1 MGPGRGHTLAAGSLT
16 GAPPPEP
23 GPSERKD
30 NRRVIAVGM
39 MSGTSGDGINLAAI
53 EIEPGARPSVRIVA
67 TAERAYAK
75 SLREAVLR
83 AGADVPFALSD
94 IARLHAELGDA
105 YAAAASEFVATLPRR
120 PDVIALHGQTVAHL
134 PAEHTTLQ
142 IGDASRVAR
151 ATGLPT
157 VSDFRSADMAAG
169 GEGAPLG
176 PFGDHVLSAS
186 RAPIAVL
193 NLGGIANLTLIP
205 TASADDVIAFDTGP
219 ANMTSDAIVAPSG
232 EAFDRDGR
240 RARAGRVN
248 ERALEEALRH
258 PYFARR
264 APKSTG
270 REEFG
275 KPFATRIQDRVTA
288 EGGSLDDALA
298 TALTLSIRSI
308 ADAPARETPRGTTW
322 TMLAVAGGGARNP
335 TLIESVARAVA
346 PLRVVKT
353 DELGVPSQAREAIA
367 FAIMGAYRMRELPN
381 VLPSA
386 TGARQAV
393 RGGVVHLP

>member
-1 MGPGRGHTLAAGSLT
+1 
-16 GAPPPEP
+16 
-23 GPSERKD
+23 
-30 NRRVIAVGM
+30 M

-53 EIEPGARPSVRIVA
+53 EIEPGATPSVRIVA

-75 SLREAVLR
+75 SLRESVLR

-105 YAAAASEFVATLPRR
+105 YATAASQFIATLPRR

-169 GEGAPLG
+169 GEGAPLV
-176 PFGDHVLSAS
+176 PFGDHVLFAS

-193 NLGGIANLTLIP
+193 NLGGIANLTLMP
-205 TASADDVIAFDTGP
+205 TSSADDVIAFDTGP

-248 ERALEEALRH
+248 EHALEEALRH

-298 TALTLSIRSI
+298 TALALSSRTI
-308 ADAPARETPRGTTW
+308 ADALARETPHGTAW

-335 TLIESVARAVA
+335 TLMESVVRAVA

>member
-1 MGPGRGHTLAAGSLT
+1 
-16 GAPPPEP
+16 
-23 GPSERKD
+23 
-30 NRRVIAVGM
+30 M

-53 EIEPGARPSVRIVA
+53 EIEPGARPDVRILA
-67 TAERAYAK
+67 TAERPYPPA
-75 SLREAVLR
+75 LREAVLR
-83 AGADVPFALSD
+83 AGSDVPFALSD
-94 IARLHAELGDA
+94 IARLHADLGDA
-105 YAAAASEFVATLPRR
+105 YAAAVTTFVSTLPRR
-120 PDVIALHGQTVAHL
+120 PDVVALHGQTVSHL
-134 PAEHTTLQ
+134 PAEHATLQ
-142 IGDASRVAR
+142 LGDAARVAR

-157 VSDFRSADMAAG
+157 VNDFRSADMAAG
-169 GEGAPLG
+169 GEGAPLV
-176 PFGDHVLSAS
+176 PFGDHVLFAS

-205 TASADDVIAFDTGP
+205 TSSADDVIAFDTGP
-219 ANMTSDAIVAPSG
+219 ANMTSDALMPLG
-232 EAFDRDGR
+232 ETFDRDGR

-248 ERALEEALRH
+248 QRALEEALRH
-258 PYFARR
+258 PFFARH

-275 KPFATRIQDRVTA
+275 RPFATHIADRVTA
-288 EGGSLDDALA
+288 DGGSLDDALA
-298 TALTLSIRSI
+298 TALAVSSRSI
-308 ADAPARETPRGTTW
+308 ADALARETPHGTAW

-335 TLIESVARAVA
+335 ALMESVARAVA
-346 PLRVVKT
+346 PLPVVKT

-393 RGGVVHLP
+393 RAGAVHLP

>member
-1 MGPGRGHTLAAGSLT
+1 
-16 GAPPPEP
+16 
-23 GPSERKD
+23 
-30 NRRVIAVGM
+30 VIAVGM

-53 EIEPGARPSVRIVA
+53 EIEPGPRPDVRLIG
-67 TAERAYAK
+67 TGERAYPP
-75 SLREAVLR
+75 SLRETVLR

-94 IARLHAELGDA
+94 IARLHGRLGDA
-105 YAAAASEFVATLPRR
+105 YAAAAAEFIATLPRR
-120 PDVIALHGQTVAHL
+120 PDVIGLHGQTVSHL

-151 ATGLPT
+151 ATGVTT
-157 VSDFRSADMAAG
+157 VNDFRSADMAAG
-169 GEGAPLG
+169 GEGAPLV
-176 PFGDHVLSAS
+176 PFGDHVLFGS

-205 TASADDVIAFDTGP
+205 TSSAEDVIAFDTGP
-219 ANMTSDAIVAPSG
+219 ANMTSDAIAARSG

-240 RARAGRVN
+240 RARAGRIDG
-248 ERALEEALRH
+248 RALDEAMKH

-275 KPFATRIQDRVTA
+275 KPFATALVDRITTS
-288 EGGSLDDALA
+288 GGSLDDALA
-298 TALTLSIRSI
+298 TALAVTTRSI
-308 ADAPARETPRGTTW
+308 GEALARETPRGVTW

-335 TLIESVARAVA
+335 TLVESLTRAVA

-353 DELGVPSQAREAIA
+353 DELGVPSHAREAIS
-367 FAIMGAYRMRELPN
+367 FAIMAAYRMRDLPN
-381 VLPSA
+381 ILPGA

-393 RGGVVHLP
+393 RGGAVHLP

>member
-1 MGPGRGHTLAAGSLT
+1 M
-16 GAPPPEP
+16 
-23 GPSERKD
+23 
-30 NRRVIAVGM
+30 IAVGM

-53 EIEPGARPSVRIVA
+53 ALEPGPRPDVRILA
-67 TAERAYAK
+67 TAERAYPPA
-75 SLREAVLR
+75 LREAVLR

-94 IARLHAELGDA
+94 IARMHGELGDA
-105 YAAAASEFVATLPRR
+105 YAGAAADFIGTLPKR
-120 PDVIALHGQTVAHL
+120 PDVIGLHGQTVSHL

-142 IGDASRVAR
+142 IGDATRVAR
-151 ATGLPT
+151 ATGVPT
-157 VSDFRSADMAAG
+157 VDDFRSADMAAG
-169 GEGAPLG
+169 GEGAPLV
-176 PFGDHVLSAS
+176 PFGDHVLFAS

-219 ANMTSDAIVAPSG
+219 ANMTSDAIAARSG

-240 RARAGRVN
+240 RARAGRAS
-248 ERALEEALRH
+248 ERALDEALRH

-275 KPFATRIQDRVTA
+275 KPFATALVDRVN
-288 EGGSLDDALA
+288 EDGGSLDDALA
-298 TALTLSIRSI
+298 TALAVSARSI
-308 ADAPARETPRGTTW
+308 ADALARETPRGVRW

-335 TLIESVARAVA
+335 TLMDSLARAVS

-353 DELGVPSQAREAIA
+353 DELGVPSHAREAIA
-367 FAIMGAYRMRELPN
+367 FAIMAAYRLRELPN
-381 VLPSA
+381 ILPSA

-393 RGGVVHLP
+393 RGGALHLP

>member
-1 MGPGRGHTLAAGSLT
+1 M
-16 GAPPPEP
+16 
-23 GPSERKD
+23 
-30 NRRVIAVGM
+30 IAVGM

-53 EIEPGARPSVRIVA
+53 EVEPGPRPNVRIVA
-67 TAERAYAK
+67 TGERSYPAR
-75 SLREAVLR
+75 LREAVLR
-83 AGADVPFALSD
+83 AGADVPFTLSD
-94 IARLHAELGDA
+94 IARLHGELGDE
-105 YAAAASEFVATLPRR
+105 YAAAAREFIAALPQR
-120 PDVIALHGQTVAHL
+120 PDLIALHGQTVAHL

-169 GEGAPLG
+169 GEGAPLV
-176 PFGDHVLSAS
+176 PFGDHVLFGS

-205 TASADDVIAFDTGP
+205 TASAHDVIAFDTGP
-219 ANMTSDAIVAPSG
+219 ANMPSDAIIAPSG
-232 EAFDRDGR
+232 ETFDRDGR
-240 RARAGRVN
+240 RARSGRVN
-248 ERALEEALRH
+248 ERALAQTLAH

-270 REEFG
+270 REDFG
-275 KPFATRIQDRVTA
+275 RPFAAQVLERVTSD
-288 EGGSLDDALA
+288 GGSIDDALA
-298 TALTLSIRSI
+298 TVLAVTTRTI
-308 ADAPARETPRGTTW
+308 ADALARETPGGVRW
-322 TMLAVAGGGARNP
+322 NMLAVAGGGARNA
-335 TLIESVARAVA
+335 TLMDSLARAVA

-353 DELGVPSQAREAIA
+353 DELGIPSHAREAIA
-367 FAIMGAYRMRELPN
+367 FAIMGAYRMRDLPN
-381 VLPSA
+381 VLTSA

>member
-1 MGPGRGHTLAAGSLT
+1 
-16 GAPPPEP
+16 
-23 GPSERKD
+23 
-30 NRRVIAVGM
+30 M

-53 EIEPGARPSVRIVA
+53 EIEPGARPSVRLVA
-67 TAERAYAK
+67 TAERSYAP

-94 IARLHAELGDA
+94 VARLHADLGDA
-105 YAAAASEFVATLPRR
+105 YAAAASEFIATLPRR
-120 PDVIALHGQTVAHL
+120 PGVIALHGQTVAHL

-169 GEGAPLG
+169 GEGAPLV
-176 PFGDHVLSAS
+176 PFGDHVLFAS

-275 KPFATRIQDRVTA
+275 KPFATRIQERVSA
-288 EGGSLDDALA
+288 DGGSLDDALA
-298 TALTLSIRSI
+298 TALALSSRSI
-308 ADAPARETPRGTTW
+308 ADALARETPRGTAW

-335 TLIESVARAVA
+335 ALFESVARAVA

>member
-1 MGPGRGHTLAAGSLT
+1 
-16 GAPPPEP
+16 
-23 GPSERKD
+23 
-30 NRRVIAVGM
+30 M

-53 EIEPGARPSVRIVA
+53 EIEPGARPNVRIVS
-67 TAERAYAK
+67 TAEHPYPAA
-75 SLREAVLR
+75 LRDAVLR
-83 AGADVPFALSD
+83 AGADAPFALSD
-94 IARLHAELGDA
+94 IARLHAALGDA
-105 YAAAASEFVATLPRR
+105 YAAAASDFITTLSGR

-142 IGDASRVAR
+142 LGDASRVAR
-151 ATGLPT
+151 ATGVVT
-157 VSDFRSADMAAG
+157 VDDFRSADMAAG
-169 GEGAPLG
+169 GEGAPLV
-176 PFGDHVLSAS
+176 PFGDHVLFAS

-193 NLGGIANLTLIP
+193 NLGGIANLTLMP

-219 ANMTSDAIVAPSG
+219 ANMTSDAIVAPLG
-232 EAFDRDGR
+232 ESFDRDGR

-248 ERALEEALRH
+248 ERALEEALKH

-264 APKSTG
+264 PPKSTG

-275 KPFATRIQDRVTA
+275 RPFASRITDRVTA
-288 EGGSLDDALA
+288 DGGSLDDALA
-298 TALTLSIRSI
+298 TALAVSTRSI
-308 ADAPARETPRGTTW
+308 ADALVRATPRGTTW

-335 TLIESVARAVA
+335 VLMESLARAVA

-367 FAIMGAYRMRELPN
+367 FAIMGAYRVRELPN
-381 VLPSA
+381 ILPSA

-393 RGGVVHLP
+393 RGGAVHLP

>member
-1 MGPGRGHTLAAGSLT
+1 MKPYRLLSR
-16 GAPPPEP
+16 E
-23 GPSERKD
+23 
-30 NRRVIAVGM
+30 NRPVIAVGM

-53 EIEPGARPSVRIVA
+53 EVEPGSRPSVRILA
-67 TAERAYAK
+67 TAEHPYPPA
-75 SLREAVLR
+75 LREAVLR
-83 AGADVPFALSD
+83 AGADAPFALSD
-94 IARLHAELGDA
+94 IARLHGELGDA
-105 YAAAASEFVATLPRR
+105 YAAAAAAFVATLPRR

-142 IGDASRVAR
+142 LGDASRVAR

-157 VSDFRSADMAAG
+157 VNDFRSADMAAG
-169 GEGAPLG
+169 GEGAPLV
-176 PFGDHVLSAS
+176 PFGDHVLFAS

-205 TASADDVIAFDTGP
+205 TASSDGVIAFDTGP
-219 ANMTSDAIVAPSG
+219 ANMPSDALIAPSG

-248 ERALEEALRH
+248 ESALEEALAH

-270 REEFG
+270 REDFG
-275 KPFATRIQDRVTA
+275 KPFATRILERVTA
-288 EGGSLDDALA
+288 GGGSLDDALA
-298 TALTLSIRSI
+298 TSIAVTTRSI
-308 ADAPARETPRGTTW
+308 AEALARETPRGVSW
-322 TMLAVAGGGARNP
+322 NVLAVAGGGARNA
-335 TLIESVARAVA
+335 TLMESLTRAVS

-353 DELGVPSQAREAIA
+353 DELGVPSHAREAIA

-381 VLPSA
+381 ILPNA
-386 TGARQAV
+386 TGARQAA
-393 RGGVVHLP
+393 RGGAVHLP

>member
-1 MGPGRGHTLAAGSLT
+1 M
-16 GAPPPEP
+16 
-23 GPSERKD
+23 
-30 NRRVIAVGM
+30 IAVGM
-39 MSGTSGDGINLAAI
+39 MSGTSGDGIDLAAI
-53 EIEPGARPSVRIVA
+53 ELEPGARPNVRIVA
-67 TAERAYAK
+67 TGERRYPPA
-75 SLREAVLR
+75 LREAVLR

-94 IARLHAELGDA
+94 IARLHGQLGDA
-105 YAAAASEFVATLPRR
+105 YAAAATAFIATLPRR

-142 IGDASRVAR
+142 LGDASRVAR

-169 GEGAPLG
+169 GEGAPLV
-176 PFGDHVLSAS
+176 PFGDHVLFGSL
-186 RAPIAVL
+186 APIAVL

-205 TASADDVIAFDTGP
+205 TATADDVIAFDTGP
-219 ANMTSDAIVAPSG
+219 ANMPSDAIIAPSG

-240 RARAGRVN
+240 RAHAGRVN
-248 ERALEEALRH
+248 ERALEETLAH

-275 KPFATRIQDRVTA
+275 EPFATGVLDRVTSD
-288 EGGSLDDALA
+288 GGSLDDALA
-298 TALTLSIRSI
+298 TVLAVTTRTIAQAL
-308 ADAPARETPRGTTW
+308 ARETPRGITW
-322 TMLAVAGGGARNP
+322 SMLAVAGGGARNA
-335 TLIESVARAVA
+335 TLMESLARAVT

-353 DELGVPSQAREAIA
+353 DELGVPSHAREAIA
-367 FAIMGAYRMRELPN
+367 FAIMGAYRMRDLPN

-393 RGGVVHLP
+393 RGGAVHLP

>member
-1 MGPGRGHTLAAGSLT
+1 
-16 GAPPPEP
+16 
-23 GPSERKD
+23 
-30 NRRVIAVGM
+30 M

-53 EIEPGARPSVRIVA
+53 EIEPGARPSVRLVA
-67 TAERAYAK
+67 TAERSYAP

-105 YAAAASEFVATLPRR
+105 YAAAASEFIATLPRR

-134 PAEHTTLQ
+134 PMEHTTLQ

-169 GEGAPLG
+169 GEGAPLV
-176 PFGDHVLSAS
+176 PFGDHVLFAS

-275 KPFATRIQDRVTA
+275 KPFATRVQDRITA
-288 EGGSLDDALA
+288 DGGSLDDALA
-298 TALTLSIRSI
+298 TVLALSSRSI
-308 ADAPARETPRGTTW
+308 ADALARETPRGTTW

-335 TLIESVARAVA
+335 ALFESVARAVA

-386 TGARQAV
+386 TGAHQAV

>member
-1 MGPGRGHTLAAGSLT
+1 
-16 GAPPPEP
+16 
-23 GPSERKD
+23 
-30 NRRVIAVGM
+30 VIAVGM

-53 EIEPGARPSVRIVA
+53 EIDPDVRPSVRIVA
-67 TAERAYAK
+67 TGERAYARG
-75 SLREAVLR
+75 LREAVLR
-83 AGADVPFALSD
+83 AGADIPFALSD

-105 YAAAASEFVATLPRR
+105 YAAAASEFIATLPRR

-169 GEGAPLG
+169 GEGAPLV
-176 PFGDHVLSAS
+176 PFGDHVLFAS

-219 ANMTSDAIVAPSG
+219 ANMTSDALIAPSG

-240 RARAGRVN
+240 RAQAGRVN
-248 ERALEEALRH
+248 ERALVEALRH

-270 REEFG
+270 REDFG
-275 KPFATRIQDRVTA
+275 KPYATRISDRVTGD
-288 EGGSLDDALA
+288 GGSLDDALA
-298 TALTLSIRSI
+298 TALAVSSRSI
-308 ADAPARETPRGTTW
+308 ADALARETPRGTTW
-322 TMLAVAGGGARNP
+322 TMLAVGGGGARNP
-335 TLIESVARAVA
+335 ALMESVAGAVA

-386 TGARQAV
+386 TGARHAV

>member
-1 MGPGRGHTLAAGSLT
+1 
-16 GAPPPEP
+16 
-23 GPSERKD
+23 
-30 NRRVIAVGM
+30 VIAVGM

-53 EIEPGARPSVRIVA
+53 EIEPGARPNVRILA
-67 TAERAYAK
+67 TGERPYPPA
-75 SLREAVLR
+75 LRDAVLR

-105 YAAAASEFVATLPRR
+105 YAAAAAAFIATLPAR

-142 IGDASRVAR
+142 LGDASRVAR

-169 GEGAPLG
+169 GEGAPLV
-176 PFGDHVLSAS
+176 PFGDHVLFGS

-205 TASADDVIAFDTGP
+205 TPSADDVIAFDTGP
-219 ANMTSDAIVAPSG
+219 ANMPSDAIIARSG
-232 EAFDRDGR
+232 ETFDRDGR
-240 RARAGRVN
+240 RARSGRVN
-248 ERALEEALRH
+248 ERALAQALAH

-264 APKSTG
+264 PPKSTG

-275 KPFATRIQDRVTA
+275 KPFATQLLERVTA

-298 TALTLSIRSI
+298 TAVALTARTI
-308 ADAPARETPRGTTW
+308 ADALARETPRGVTW
-322 TMLAVAGGGARNP
+322 RMLAVAGGGAHNAA
-335 TLIESVARAVA
+335 LMESLTRAVA

-353 DELGVPSQAREAIA
+353 DELGVPSHAREAIA
-367 FAIMGAYRMRELPN
+367 FAVMGAYRLRELPN
-381 VLPSA
+381 ILPRA